1 MIPEIIQK
9 RIVAVSN
16 SSHAKDYVT
25 IAKTINQKLG
35 YTLFD
40 TQHHLKSQF
49 DVLARLIERN

>member
-1 MIPEIIQK
+1 MIPETIQK

-16 SSHAKDYVT
+16 STQAKDYVT
-25 IAKTINQKLG
+25 IAKASNQKLD

-49 DVLARLIERN
+49 DVLARLIERT